1 MAPRVCDKCGE
12 WLTLQQ
18 TVNHVCKEEFLREMR
33 LRNECEMKI
42 HGRGIW
48 RQIDEIVRAWCKNH
62 HPEKLEPEIWC
73 KKDGIFDAIEALV
86 ERIEERNDN
95 KSEKAQN

>member
-1 MAPRVCDKCGE
+1 MDGCD
-12 WLTLQQ
+12 LRI
-18 TVNHVCKEEFLREMR
+18 KEE
-33 LRNECEMKI
+33 
-42 HGRGIW
+42 
-48 RQIDEIVRAWCKNH
+48 IDGVAWEICQKY

-73 KKDGIFDAIEALV
+73 KKDGIFDAIETLV